1 MLLRIF
7 LATLATTGTFLT
19 MAACATQPAD
29 LDLSLTRESF
39 RVRTMSRRNRVQS
52 TEDRRS
58 TAILNDRFAAG
69 I

>member
-7 LATLATTGTFLT
+7 LATLATTVTFLS

-29 LDLSLTRESF
+29 LDLSLTRESVSGAHHVTPEPWAEH
-39 RVRTMSRRNRVQS
+39 RGP
-52 TEDRRS
+52 RS
-58 TAILNDRFAAG
+58 TVNLNDGFAAG